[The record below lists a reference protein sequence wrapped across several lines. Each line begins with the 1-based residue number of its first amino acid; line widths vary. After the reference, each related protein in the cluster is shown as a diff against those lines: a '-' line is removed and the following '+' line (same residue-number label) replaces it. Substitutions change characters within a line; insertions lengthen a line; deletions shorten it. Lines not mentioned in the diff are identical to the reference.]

1 MTTQLLF
8 HKNLVAPCCLLL
20 AVLISACGKPAPQ
33 PAKDTSPAKPASQ
46 SSPTPELAD
55 MDVSVAA
62 VRILNAAHR
71 NGGVILRGE
80 CGPRGITEQH
90 PMKAPVTLEPLD
102 KALQEITAKYQNVY
116 WRESPASGVRMAEST
131 AKAKLLRVK
140 VREFRIVEDR
150 EPDGAMA
157 ALWRMPGVA
166 AFLRRNHVRFA
177 RRIGTARKV
186 ISPPMI
192 VEIKNATV
200 ADILDRIAA
209 GYRSDPP
216 KVWVYQECN
225 EKKEMLV
232 DVQMK

>member
-1 MTTQLLF
+1 MTTQKLF
-8 HKNLVAPCCLLL
+8 HKNHRATCCLLL

-33 PAKDTSPAKPASQ
+33 AAKDTSPAKPASQ
-46 SSPTPELAD
+46 SSLTPELAD

-71 NGGVILRGE
+71 NGGVILSGE

-102 KALQEITAKYQNVY
+102 KALQEITAKYQNIY
-116 WRESPASGVRMAEST
+116 WRESPASGVRVAEST
-131 AKAKLLRVK
+131 AKGKLLRVR

-157 ALWRMPGVA
+157 ALWRMPEVA
-166 AFLRRNHVRFA
+166 AFLRHNHVRFA

-192 VEIKNATV
+192 VEMKNATV

-216 KVWVYQECN
+216 KVWIYQECS
-225 EKKEMLV
+225 EKKETLV